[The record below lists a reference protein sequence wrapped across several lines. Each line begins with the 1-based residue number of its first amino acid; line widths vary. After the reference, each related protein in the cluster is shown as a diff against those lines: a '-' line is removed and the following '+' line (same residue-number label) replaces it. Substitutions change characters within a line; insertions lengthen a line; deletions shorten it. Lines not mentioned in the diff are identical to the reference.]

1 MLNLNKEKKKRIDD
15 YCSKT
20 FGFPRRTLRQIES
33 RRQISLGAVGT
44 EGILLVIEICPGTA
58 CSVLQRTPAERACFI
73 C

>member
-1 MLNLNKEKKKRIDD
+1 MIIVAKRSVFRGEP
-15 YCSKT
+15 YGKYN
-20 FGFPRRTLRQIES
+20 

-58 CSVLQRTPAERACFI
+58 CSVLQRTPAERACFV